1 MVIPTG
7 APPAATLPENGGDG
21 PRWSACW
28 RGAQT
33 WAGAAARW
41 KGARRVLGAAEP
53 RRGAL
58 GPGRVRERARR
69 DRGAVSAAGRAI
81 FPAVCAACPRLWRAN
96 GAPRAP
102 AALRDPTHGCWGP
115 IAPLGAPR
123 SGQFAEVCRHPSS
136 DVE

>member
-1 MVIPTG
+1 M
-7 APPAATLPENGGDG
+7 ARDG
-21 PRWSACW
+21 PRAGGAPRLGRGLPRGGKGREGCW
-28 RGAQT
+28 ARLRG
-33 WAGAAARW
+33 GAD
-41 KGARRVLGAAEP
+41 
-53 RRGAL
+53 RRGA
-58 GPGRVRERARR
+58 GQARGRARR
-69 DRGAVSAAGRAI
+69 DSVQFPTHIRAI

-136 DVE
+136 DVG